1 MSFTTR
7 ESLLLRISTGDE
19 IGWGEFLRMYQPLI
33 RLRGR
38 DRGLRDSELDDL
50 VQNVLVSFYQGQD
63 RFTYDR
69 KKGRF
74 RDYLKTIIDRRAFDI
89 LRKRRQEEK
98 SMEVLAEEGVVLSS
112 DDHEKAES
120 RWEQAWYKHL
130 LREALALVQGGVNDT
145 TYQAFEMSVVDE
157 VDPQT
162 TADTLGISVDSVYA
176 AKHRILKRLQPI
188 VRKLEAEEWT
198 A

>member
-1 MSFTTR
+1 
-7 ESLLLRISTGDE
+7 
-19 IGWGEFLRMYQPLI
+19 
-33 RLRGR
+33 
-38 DRGLRDSELDDL
+38 
-50 VQNVLVSFYQGQD
+50 
-63 RFTYDR
+63 
-69 KKGRF
+69 
-74 RDYLKTIIDRRAFDI
+74 
-89 LRKRRQEEK
+89 
-98 SMEVLAEEGVVLSS
+98 MEVLAEEGVVLSS